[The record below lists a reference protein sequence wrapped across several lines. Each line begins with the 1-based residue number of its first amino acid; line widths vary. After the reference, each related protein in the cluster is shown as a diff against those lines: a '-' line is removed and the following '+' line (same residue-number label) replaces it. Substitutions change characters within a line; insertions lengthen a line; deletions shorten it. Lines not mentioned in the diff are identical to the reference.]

1 MLLLD
6 SEDWAGSVAGSG
18 RVGDACL
25 DPLDTR
31 HPAQAQVPIVS
42 DGVLPKPKRVKYTR
56 WNIPEQNLCTL
67 EESYSK
73 NPFPSPETRQAL
85 ADDFKVQPRKV
96 QVWFQN
102 KRQRAS
108 KPQDASGMPRSSDDL
123 SVSRPSGRDNGTR
136 SVEYTMQ
143 QTEVFAVDEDEQ
155 DDVFPPLPL
164 CRGGPQVGAAPTQ
177 MPQSHRGGTEAN
189 SSVSVPNLWPLLHS
203 GLLQPPPFCMLPQL
217 NGGLATGLLMD
228 GSLPPLTLD
237 GISEGIP
244 SAMRGGCRLP
254 PGMSPAQGLLAL
266 AHRLAEVNN
275 AQGLAP
281 STALTMEKL
290 MLLCTQDNA
299 QGLVPATAFTTQDN
313 AQGLVP
319 ATVATAFITQDN
331 AQGLAPPTAFT
342 MENLMLLCTQGI
354 GMPPAA
360 RQFGATTAQTAGGG
374 GSSSQGQR
382 IEDLVGDAMDELE
395 TELLWNWQQ
404 QQQWQ

>member
-1 MLLLD
+1 MRLRGLVAEFCQVVLLLD

-244 SAMRGGCRLP
+244 SAMSGGGRLP

-281 STALTMEKL
+281 PTAL
-290 MLLCTQDNA
+290 
-299 QGLVPATAFTTQDN
+299 
-313 AQGLVP
+313 
-319 ATVATAFITQDN
+319 
-331 AQGLAPPTAFT
+331 T
-342 MENLMLLCTQGI
+342 MENLMLLCMQGM

-360 RQFGATTAQTAGGG
+360 RQFNGTSAAFAATTAQTAGGG

-382 IEDLVGDAMDELE
+382 MEDLVGDAMDELE
-395 TELLWNWQQ
+395 NGVWSVAADGEACGGAQLAAAVGQRGPRLHGSMCGFSYGLASGASQPLR
-404 QQQWQ
+404 

>member
-6 SEDWAGSVAGSG
+6 SEDWAGSG
-18 RVGDACL
+18 RVDDACL

-31 HPAQAQVPIVS
+31 HPVQSQVPIVS

-56 WNIPEQNLCTL
+56 WNIPEQNLSTL

-143 QTEVFAVDEDEQ
+143 QTEVFAVDKDEQ
-155 DDVFPPLPL
+155 DDDFPPLPL
-164 CRGGPQVGAAPTQ
+164 CHGGPQVGAAPTQ
-177 MPQSHRGGTEAN
+177 MQQSHRGGTEAT
-189 SSVSVPNLWPLLHS
+189 SSVSVSNLWPLLHS
-203 GLLQPPPFCMLPQL
+203 GLLQPPPFYMLPQL

-228 GSLPPLTLD
+228 GSLPPLTATGVLMDGSLPPLTLD
-237 GISEGIP
+237 DISEGIP
-244 SAMRGGCRLP
+244 SAMSGGGRLP

-266 AHRLAEVNN
+266 AHRLAEAN
-275 AQGLAP
+275 
-281 STALTMEKL
+281 
-290 MLLCTQDNA
+290 
-299 QGLVPATAFTTQDN
+299 
-313 AQGLVP
+313 
-319 ATVATAFITQDN
+319 N
-331 AQGLAPPTAFT
+331 AQGLAPPTALT
-342 MENLMLLCTQGI
+342 MENLMLLCTQGT
-354 GMPPAA
+354 GMAPAA
-360 RQFGATTAQTAGGG
+360 RQFNGTSAAFAQTTAQTAGSG

-382 IEDLVGDAMDELE
+382 MEDLVGDAMDELE
-395 TELLWNWQQ
+395 NEGLWN
-404 QQQWQ
+404 